1 MNKLTDFRT
10 FFHKRTKITEN
21 QSSQKPLTDDFARKI
36 MLGYLEAALW
46 TEEERIGQEY
56 KNLDFNV
63 HNFTEDAEIDVYEDI
78 RKFISGLSEKTVAF
92 LKSDGIEPSQ
102 IGHDLWLTRNGHGA
116 GFWDRGLDEEI
127 EEDIMDSIE
136 EMRKERKWEMI
147 LYVGD
152 DGRFS
157 FE

>member
-1 MNKLTDFRT
+1 MDKLTDFRT

-21 QSSQKPLTDDFARKI
+21 QSSPKVLTDDFARKI

-46 TEEERIGQEY
+46 TEEERLGQEY
-56 KNLDFNV
+56 EDLDFNV

-78 RKFISGLSEKTVAF
+78 KKFISGLSEKTITF
-92 LKSDGIEPSQ
+92 LKSDGIVPSQ

-127 EEDIMDSIE
+127 TKDIMDSVKNL
-136 EMRKERKWEMI
+136 KE
-147 LYVGD
+147 LNLTVGD
-152 DGRFS
+152 DGRFM

>member
-1 MNKLTDFRT
+1 MSKITDFRT
-10 FFHKRTKITEN
+10 FFQNRTRITEN

-46 TEEERIGQEY
+46 TEEERLGQEY
-56 KNLDFNV
+56 DDLDFNV

-78 RKFISGLSEKTVAF
+78 RKFISVLSEKTIAF
-92 LKSDGIEPSQ
+92 LKADGIEPSQ

-127 EEDIMDSIE
+127 TKDIMDSVKNL
-136 EMRKERKWEMI
+136 KE
-147 LYVGD
+147 LNLFVGD
-152 DGRFS
+152 DGKFV